1 MLGAVAGAVVLGA
14 SDTQAETVTLLSNQT
29 TSWLKL
35 CTDVATGEYRAGY
48 TSVFRLQ
55 LLKM

>member
-14 SDTQAETVTLLSNQT
+14 SDIQAETVTLLSNQT

-35 CTDVATGEYRAGY
+35 CTELAIGEYRVGY
-48 TSVFRLQ
+48 TEGYFL
-55 LLKM
+55 